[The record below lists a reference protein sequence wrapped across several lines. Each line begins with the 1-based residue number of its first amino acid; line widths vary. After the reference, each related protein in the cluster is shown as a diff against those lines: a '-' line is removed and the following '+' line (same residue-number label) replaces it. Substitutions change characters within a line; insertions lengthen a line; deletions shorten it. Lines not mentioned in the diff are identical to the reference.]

1 MNLDTDFEYKTLH
14 LKPDKEGEVIAT
26 LISSK
31 FNKGNN
37 KAVLYLH
44 GYIDY
49 FFHPHICKEFIE
61 HNFDFYALDLRKYG
75 RSLRPHQRPNYCE
88 SLDEYFEEIAIA
100 IQHIQ
105 RINKVKIY
113 LLGHSTGGLIAVS
126 YLNSLKE
133 RQAEIS
139 GLILNAP
146 FFNFN
151 QSTFEKKLIYI
162 AAFVISSVF
171 PYAKVNGALSPV
183 YTQSLHKD
191 YFGEWDFNL
200 NWKPINGFATYFKW
214 IIAINIAQKK
224 LRNSQ

>member
-1 MNLDTDFEYKTLH
+1 MNLDTDFEYKTLR

-31 FNKGNN
+31 FNTGKN

-75 RSLRPHQRPNYCE
+75 RSLMPYQRPNYCE

-105 RINKVKIY
+105 KINKRKLY

-126 YLNSLKE
+126 YLNSLKKS
-133 RQAEIS
+133 QAAIS
-139 GLILNAP
+139 GRILNAP

-151 QSTFEKKLIYI
+151 QSSS
-162 AAFVISSVF
+162 ISLVGLNTKTVSYSF
-171 PYAKVNGALSPV
+171 IILGIILS
-183 YTQSLHKD
+183 
-191 YFGEWDFNL
+191 
-200 NWKPINGFATYFKW
+200 
-214 IIAINIAQKK
+214 
-224 LRNSQ
+224 RNR